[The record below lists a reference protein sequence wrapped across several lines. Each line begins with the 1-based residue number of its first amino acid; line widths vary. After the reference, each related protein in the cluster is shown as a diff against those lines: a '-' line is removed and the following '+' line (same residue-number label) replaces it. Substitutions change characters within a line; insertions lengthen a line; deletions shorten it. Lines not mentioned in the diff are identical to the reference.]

1 MLNLVLPAWRLLG
14 SLADNCAS
22 TESLVDELKTR
33 PGLLEVFNNSCCCLP
48 PDEERCLGMKF
59 RKAEKATNEL

>member
-33 PGLLEVFNNSCCCLP
+33 PGLLEVFTSSCCSLP
-48 PDEERCLGMKF
+48 PDEERCLGMKI
-59 RKAEKATNEL
+59 RKGEETI